1 MNQINFWWVRMSFSL
16 YSLYLVMIFA
26 NNLKLK
32 LFVDCVSWKWANC
45 VLHVRVNYNIT
56 FCRIT
61 IFPKLF
67 PTIIVD
73 LFFPLLVFE
82 SHYNRGMA
90 NLCLWMKKI
99 WQNRSDGSKNPL
111 VLLVWW
117 YFQWINQIYFTS
129 WDVIS
134 LMWMP

>member
-1 MNQINFWWVRMSFSL
+1 MNQINFLWVRMSFSL
-16 YSLYLVMIFA
+16 YSLYLSMIFA

-45 VLHVRVNYNIT
+45 VLHLRVNYNIT
-56 FCRIT
+56 FCQ
-61 IFPKLF
+61 
-67 PTIIVD
+67 TIIFKIISNNNGWLV
-73 LFFPLLVFE
+73 LPPSRIWKPLQQ
-82 SHYNRGMA
+82 GMA
-90 NLCLWMKKI
+90 YLCLWMKKI